1 MFTIFLD
8 MKIDE
13 FLSEASSVAIFGHV
27 RPDGDC
33 VGSTT
38 GIYNYIKDN
47 YPGIGVD
54 LYLENFPESYKIL
67 RGASDAHSAWTAES
81 NNGKPYDLVFLM
93 DTPSFERVGANGAEC
108 IRSAKKTINID
119 HHISNPLNLC
129 TLNLV
134 EPEASSASEVLYV
147 NLDKSKVSKEA
158 ANSMYLGIVHDTGAF
173 KFSCTGKRTMQVVG
187 DLIEKGIDFAKIVNE
202 TYYTRTY
209 KQTLVTGFVME
220 HCKLGLNGK
229 VVYAY
234 ITPEDMARFDVTPV
248 ELSNV
253 IDTIREV
260 GGTEVALFLYPVNGK
275 YKISLRSNYIVDVN
289 AIARE
294 FGGGGHTR
302 AAGGDSSDAP
312 EITIEKILG
321 LIHQQL

>member
-1 MFTIFLD
+1 MTIEDFL
-8 MKIDE
+8 K
-13 FLSEASSVAIFGHV
+13 EAKTVAIFGHV

-38 GIYNYIKDN
+38 GIYNYIQDN
-47 YPGIGVD
+47 YPSIHAD

-67 RGASDAHSAWTAES
+67 RGASDAKPLYTSES
-81 NNGKPYDLVFLM
+81 NAGLPYDLVFLM

-108 IRSAKKTINID
+108 LQTAKKSINID

-147 NLDKSKVSKEA
+147 NLDKEKVSREA
-158 ANSMYLGIVHDTGAF
+158 ANSLYLGIVHDTGAF

-209 KQTLVTGFVME
+209 KQTIVTGFVME
-220 HCKLGLNGK
+220 NCKLGLGGK
-229 VVYAY
+229 VVYAH
-234 ITPEDMARFDVTPV
+234 ITPEDMQRFDVTPV

-302 AAGGDSSDAP
+302 AAGGDTNDTP
-312 EITIEKILG
+312 EVAIEKILG
-321 LIHQQL
+321 LIEKQL